1 MNIDF
6 SNIMEVYGSDVLN
19 SCKENVEDFVK
30 NINYLSKLGFSSVE
44 DIVERFPFLFL
55 NEHSVFVAKINSL
68 VKKLGINYIAILE
81 DDMSYWEDLL

>member
-6 SNIMEVYGSDVLN
+6 SNIMEVYGYYVLN
-19 SCKENVEDFVK
+19 SCKEYVEDFVK